1 MTSSHW
7 TINPIQ
13 SSWKVPWNHHKVP
26 YQITIKSHSII
37 IKSHEIIMKNPHRNH
52 HKITSRKNHLE
63 KGQKLAQ
70 NCAESPS
77 GSGSN
82 QSASRRAE
90 HWDGGFQLWQWAFLW
105 LGNFVWIFCGIG
117 DHSWDPIFWIS
128 CGIFDLDF
136 PKGFPVGFWIF
147 FWDFMK
153 GFKKGILRIELGLA
167 WMKWGL

>member
-70 NCAESPS
+70 NCAGNHRVAPAQTNPPPGERNIGMGASS
-77 GSGSN
+77 FGSGLFC
-82 QSASRRAE
+82 AGKFRM
-90 HWDGGFQLWQWAFLW
+90 DFLW
-105 LGNFVWIFCGIG
+105 DWGSFVGPNFL
-117 DHSWDPIFWIS
+117 DLLWDFWSGFSKGIS
-128 CGIFDLDF
+128 CGILDF
-136 PKGFPVGFWIF
+136 FGISWRDLRREFWGSN
-147 FWDFMK
+147 WD
-153 GFKKGILRIELGLA
+153 
-167 WMKWGL
+167 